1 MIISNPIAWCQE
13 HGWTEPRQLE
23 DGLWVAFPPAG
34 VIETPLPNQL
44 ESQELSSKNDKIQDI
59 LDLAVL
65 SIITLTMSAIALLMF
80 PFLVAPLIKY
90 YLAEKLEDR
99 SNS

>member
-1 MIISNPIAWCQE
+1 MINSNPSAWCQQ

-23 DGLWVAFPPAG
+23 DGLWVAFPPNG

-44 ESQELSSKNDKIQDI
+44 KSRELSGKNNKIQDI
-59 LDLAVL
+59 LDLVLL
-65 SIITLTMSAIALLMF
+65 SIITGAIAAIALLTL
-80 PFLVAPLIKY
+80 PFFIAPLIKH
-90 YLAEKLEDR
+90 YLAKKSKWQ